1 MLANKNQDPA
11 GKTAFTG
18 SFDALELAIYKVG
31 FISLSRDLFELIDS
45 GAGRRR

>member
-31 FISLSRDLFELIDS
+31 FISLSRDLGGKSDKFVT
-45 GAGRRR
+45 G